1 MRPFHEP
8 LDLHPPAWTT
18 SWSPAHQ
25 RERQTFLPLDYS
37 SLSLMGSD
45 YFTMSVGLELGL
57 GPCCLPE
64 RIPEYFFFFSFLA
77 FPYPARLK
85 WLPFY
90 IVFILTAW
98 HGQVF
103 RFTGLVLGDRIF
115 HYHLSGVRVGELTV
129 PFKYKTQL
137 YDTSHLCHSC
147 NQKEHTATTTDNF
160 NYTSKLKPWTIP
172 RNIEWGEDTN
182 RWPYQPWDRSDKRG
196 RR

>member
-1 MRPFHEP
+1 MNPGVMRPFHEP

-25 RERQTFLPLDYS
+25 REIQTFLLLDYS
-37 SLSLMGSD
+37 LLSLMGSD

-90 IVFILTAW
+90 IVFI
-98 HGQVF
+98 
-103 RFTGLVLGDRIF
+103 
-115 HYHLSGVRVGELTV
+115 
-129 PFKYKTQL
+129 
-137 YDTSHLCHSC
+137 
-147 NQKEHTATTTDNF
+147 
-160 NYTSKLKPWTIP
+160 
-172 RNIEWGEDTN
+172 
-182 RWPYQPWDRSDKRG
+182 
-196 RR
+196 